1 MSKAQYYFIKKF
13 INLGQM
19 EDEYW
24 HIKLEV
30 SRMIEMKNLCDY

>member
-1 MSKAQYYFIKKF
+1 
-13 INLGQM
+13 M

>member
-19 EDEYW
+19 EDEY
-24 HIKLEV
+24 
-30 SRMIEMKNLCDY
+30 